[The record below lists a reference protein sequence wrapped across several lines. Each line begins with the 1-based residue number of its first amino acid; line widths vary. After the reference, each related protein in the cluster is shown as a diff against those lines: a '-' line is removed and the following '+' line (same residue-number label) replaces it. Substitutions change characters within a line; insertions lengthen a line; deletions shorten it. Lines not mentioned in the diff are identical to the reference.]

1 MADKPDEKTLLLLM
15 MIAELTGQ
23 KSDAQHISTLYER
36 KAKQLRE
43 KPPD

>member
-15 MIAELTGQ
+15 VIAELVGK
-23 KSDAQHISTLYER
+23 KSDAQAINILYER

-43 KPPD
+43 KPPY